1 MKEILIRPA
10 TADDIPFIC
19 DSFWRSSK
27 RNPDGL
33 NMATIKDIV
42 NAVDTKIIVA
52 CLPDDESI
60 IVGYNVLWEYG
71 EKRFLY
77 VKVAFRNLGIERMLA

>member
-10 TADDIPFIC
+10 NADDIPFIC

-33 NMATIKDIV
+33 NMATIKGIV
-42 NAVDTKIIVA
+42 NHPDTRIDVA
-52 CLPDDESI
+52 CLPDDESV
-60 IVGYNVLWEYG
+60 IVGYKVNGAGLDEY
-71 EKRFLY
+71 FLY